1 MAMAALFHEA
11 LAAGCRQKASDLYLT
26 AGQRVWLRVD
36 GQLVPFGAER
46 VESSALLAWLE
57 EKLGVSSLMRLQA
70 REEVDFAF
78 SHGSWR
84 LRGNAFWQRGEPA
97 AVLRF
102 LPPAVPSLAAL
113 NLPARA
119 ALDRILALT
128 SGLVLVCGPT
138 GSGKTTTLAAC
149 LDAINQNE
157 ARHIL
162 TLEDPVEYVFTP
174 ARSLINQREL
184 GRDFCS
190 FPAALRSALR
200 EMPDVLLVGELR
212 DRAALTTALMA
223 AESGML
229 VFGTLH
235 TRLAAEAPAR
245 IESFYEQGE
254 RACVREQ
261 VARVLQAVLAQKL
274 LPASGGGR
282 VAAVEVLLRELSVCS
297 LIRQGKYEQ
306 LPSVMMRCQ
315 QAGMQT
321 MERAVAQL
329 YQEGRI
335 TAKTRERYQRE
346 KWGEREGGMTGG
358 TFFV

>member
-26 AGQRVWLRVD
+26 AGQCAWLRVD
-36 GQLVPFGAER
+36 GRLQLLGTER
-46 VESSALLAWLE
+46 VDHTALFDWLKE
-57 EKLGVSSLMRLQA
+57 ILGTADFTRLQA
-70 REEVDFAF
+70 RKEVDFAF
-78 SHGSWR
+78 CYGSWR
-84 LRGNAFWQRGEPA
+84 LRGHAFWQRGRLA

-102 LPPAVPSLAAL
+102 LPPEVPSLAKL

-119 ALDRILALT
+119 ALARILALT

-174 ARSLINQREL
+174 AKSLINQREL
-184 GRDFCS
+184 GRDFRS
-190 FPAALRSALR
+190 FPEALRSALR

-212 DRAALTTALMA
+212 DRAALDTALMA

-235 TRLAAEAPAR
+235 TRRAAEVPAR
-245 IESFYEQGE
+245 IESFYAQEE
-254 RACVREQ
+254 RTCVREQ
-261 VARVLQAVLAQKL
+261 VARVLEAVLAQTL
-274 LPASGGGR
+274 LPACGGGR

-315 QAGMQT
+315 REGMQT
-321 MERAVAQL
+321 MDRSIALL
-329 YQEGRI
+329 YQQGRI
-335 TAKTRERYQRE
+335 TAETRERHQRE
-346 KWGEREGGMTGG
+346 EGEGGMTGG